1 MSTITGVV
9 AIALAILLAL
19 PAWADEPAS
28 TAPVTVEFVE
38 PETFTDIRT
47 GFLRTNVDNNSHLRA
62 LHRHLV
68 RKAATYLAPGQTL
81 HIAVTDIDLAGD
93 HTPHSN
99 PALLDI
105 RTVSNLYPPRM
116 SLNYTLSDA
125 SGAVVR
131 TGEAK
136 LKDLGFDIGSGGS
149 VSDPLRYDKR
159 MLDKWLRSEFGAN
172 TRRR

>member
-1 MSTITGVV
+1 MHTPILAVV
-9 AIALAILLAL
+9 VGLAL
-19 PAWADEPAS
+19 LWPTLACAQEQPAG
-28 TAPVTVEFVE
+28 PVMVEFIH
-38 PETFTDIRT
+38 PDKFSDIQE
-47 GFLRTNVDNNSHLRA
+47 GFLRTSVGDNAHLAA
-62 LHRHLV
+62 LRRHLE

-81 HIAVTDIDLAGD
+81 RIEVTDIDLAGD
-93 HTPHSN
+93 YAPPGH

-116 SLNYTLSDA
+116 NLNYELRDG

-136 LKDLGFDIGSGGS
+136 LKDLGFDIGSAGA

-159 MLDKWLRSEFGAN
+159 MLDKWLRREFGGN
-172 TRRR
+172 R